1 MKKKLLLFILLGV
14 SVFILLGVYVL
25 VNAQDVKVD
34 INHNDVS
41 SKKDCSFEINGIC
54 STEDVGGV
62 DVQFFYQE
70 AENATFLSLINYNS
84 KPVTTIYRIGNNCSD
99 FGDYSAEYKAD
110 GSVGTT
116 FLKPKEMKWIE
127 ISRYNGTRCYY
138 ISGLISR
145 FLK

>member
-1 MKKKLLLFILLGV
+1 MKKLLLFILLGV
-14 SVFILLGVYVL
+14 SVM

-34 INHNDVS
+34 INRNDVS

-62 DVQFFYQE
+62 DVQLIYEE
-70 AENATFLSLINYNS
+70 AENATFLCLTNYNS
-84 KPVTTIYRIGNNCSD
+84 QPVTTIYMIGNNCSTD
-99 FGDYSAEYKAD
+99 SWSYSSDYKAD

-116 FLKPKEMKWIE
+116 FLKPTETKCIN
-127 ISRYNGTRCYY
+127 ISRYNRTRCYY